1 MTVDFCY
8 NLILYASNK
17 AKQNGYVSPDDFNNI
32 INIAQ
37 LGFLDY
43 LLGEFQTYQGGRPV
57 PKVQFGMNESVRQ
70 RLIPFINAPVSLTV
84 DNTGFAAYPADYQ
97 QMDAMY
103 QPDMNRVRYVQ
114 QHKLFSYLNSQIDP
128 ISNNPIYLIENSGFR
143 FYPNIT
149 YNGVAFSSAKLSYVR
164 TPATIIWAYIPDPT
178 TSIPVYNAGASTD
191 PEWFDVDMM
200 DIIVRAL
207 ALVGVNLQ
215 LPQVEQY
222 SQIIKNQGQ

>member
-1 MTVDFCY
+1 MYKVVLECLAK
-8 NLILYASNK
+8 NKQQGYA
-17 AKQNGYVSPDDFNNI
+17 SPDDFNTN

-43 LLGEFQTYQGGRPV
+43 LLGEFQSYQGGRPV

-70 RLIPFINAPVSLTV
+70 RLIPFIQASVPLTI
-84 DNTGFAAYPADYQ
+84 DNTGFAPYPDDYQ

-103 QPDMNRVRYVQ
+103 QPNMNRVRYTQ
-114 QHKLFSYLNSQIDP
+114 QHKLYSYLNSQIDP
-128 ISNNPIYLIENSGFR
+128 ISTNPIYLIEDNGFR

-164 TPATIIWAYIPDPT
+164 TPATIVWGFIPDPT
-178 TSIPVYNAGASTD
+178 TGLPVYDPGTSTD
-191 PEWFDVDMM
+191 PEWFDVDAM

-207 ALVGVNLQ
+207 AIFGVNLQ
-215 LPQVEQY
+215 LGQVEQY
-222 SQIIKNQGQ
+222 ANLIKNTGQ